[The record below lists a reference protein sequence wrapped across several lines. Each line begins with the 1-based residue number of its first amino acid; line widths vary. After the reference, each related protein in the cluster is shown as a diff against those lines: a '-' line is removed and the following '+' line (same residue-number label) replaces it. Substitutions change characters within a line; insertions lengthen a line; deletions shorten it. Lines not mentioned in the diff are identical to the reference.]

1 MVDTPLKD
9 ICETFDLQNL
19 ISDPTCLKKQKGS
32 LIDLCL
38 VSNPLRYKKALN
50 LDCWLSD
57 WHNFICITT
66 KLSVPCQKPSVIMY
80 RSFKNFVDDYFICDL
95 YHLLESL
102 NFYNKDAIN
111 TCFKHFVDCLDDI
124 VNHHAPLKTKTI
136 RKNNVP
142 YMKSKWRKMMY
153 KRNMMRNIK
162 NKHPCPQNY
171 ERYRILRNQCVNIGI
186 MSKKVVLRWAMR
198 RLSIKST
205 FLAYHLLALGMIPI

>member
-1 MVDTPLKD
+1 MRRKDRWIYVVGYKPPGIKDLAFYDIFSTLCDLILPECQNIIILGDYNCDFMVDTPLKD

-19 ISDPTCLKKQKGS
+19 ISDPTCFKKQKGS

-38 VSNPLRYKKALN
+38 ISNPLRFKKALN

-102 NFYNKDAIN
+102 NFDNKDAIN

-124 VNHHAPLKTKTI
+124 VNYHAPL
-136 RKNNVP
+136 
-142 YMKSKWRKMMY
+142 
-153 KRNMMRNIK
+153 
-162 NKHPCPQNY
+162 
-171 ERYRILRNQCVNIGI
+171 
-186 MSKKVVLRWAMR
+186 
-198 RLSIKST
+198 
-205 FLAYHLLALGMIPI
+205 

>member
-1 MVDTPLKD
+1 MSAMTSQ
-9 ICETFDLQNL
+9 I
-19 ISDPTCLKKQKGS
+19 TCFKKQKGS

-38 VSNPLRYKKALN
+38 VSNTLRFKKALN

-80 RSFKNFVDDYFICDL
+80 RSFKNSVDDDL

-102 NFYNKDAIN
+102 NFDNKDAID

-124 VNHHAPLKTKTI
+124 VNYHAPLKTKTT

-142 YMKSKWRKMMY
+142 YINNKWRKVMY
-153 KRNMMRNIK
+153 TWGTWCVILKINILVLK
-162 NKHPCPQNY
+162 
-171 ERYRILRNQCVNIGI
+171 I
-186 MSKKVVLRWAMR
+186 MNGTESTETNVSISEKCQKSSTSLSDAKVVKKINISGL
-198 RLSIKST
+198 LSN
-205 FLAYHLLALGMIPI
+205 HLLALGMIPI